1 MKAAIILPG
10 ATDIPNDCELLI
22 AVGKAAMIYEADWWV
37 PGDDVDSGASGNP
50 KVWAPLGSSIEGA
63 RKFGG
68 DSECRVYP
76 AAAAV
81 LLASV
86 EGCDAVE
93 LSGDPGNALGAI
105 LVVAMR
111 RNVSVKYEGMDE
123 PASEPDEELELEPET
138 EPEPIDEG

>member
-10 ATDIPNDCELLI
+10 AKDIPNDCELLI
-22 AVGKAAMIYEADWWV
+22 TVGSAATEHEAEWWV
-37 PGDDVDSGASGNP
+37 PGEDHELKPKGTP
-50 KVWAPLGSSIEGA
+50 KVWAPLGSAIEGA
-63 RKFGG
+63 RRFGG
-68 DSECRVYP
+68 DAECRVHP

-86 EGCDAVE
+86 EGYREVE
-93 LSGDPGNALGAI
+93 LCGDPGDALGAI
-105 LVVAMR
+105 LVTGMR